1 MKKSIIAT
9 IVAGSMILTCA
20 TGCNVWND
28 LILGTEPPATQTEAP
43 KETTESSEDTSDTTE
58 ASSSEITTEA
68 SSEATTTES
77 SESSESSEST
87 EASSDTTA
95 SESVESGV
103 TRGSDVTEPSDTSDT
118 SSASGYGDIYNPILK
133 AAYDVLTKG
142 SGDDIPEGFT
152 GIMEH
157 AMYSSHADAVKEVG
171 YKIADLTGDG
181 VPELVIGTGYNIFAL
196 YTIKDGKAQ
205 LAVEGWGRSTE
216 QMLTDGSFYMSGSA
230 GAAAHIFGRYT
241 LSSDGVTKNW
251 IDCYFTD
258 VKDEQS
264 WEIGIYHNKTGEMD
278 KTKSEE
284 LNISMEDLNSIENGY
299 MGKVADLGLQPLSF
313 AVER

>member
-9 IVAGSMILTCA
+9 VVAGSMILTCA
-20 TGCNVWND
+20 TGCSVLND
-28 LILGTEPPATQTEAP
+28 LILGTEPPPTQTEAP
-43 KETTESSEDTSDTTE
+43 KETTEYSEDTSDTTE
-58 ASSSEITTEA
+58 ASSSETTTEE
-68 SSEATTTES
+68 SSETTTTES
-77 SESSESSEST
+77 SPAPESSEST

-103 TRGSDVTEPSDTSDT
+103 TRGSDATSA
-118 SSASGYGDIYNPILK
+118 SSAAGYGDIYNPILE
-133 AAYDVLTKG
+133 AAYDLLTKG
-142 SGDDIPEGFT
+142 PGDDVPEGFT
-152 GIMEH
+152 GIMEY
-157 AMYSSHADAVKEVG
+157 AMYSNQQDAVKEVG

-230 GAAAHIFGRYT
+230 GAATHIFGRYT

-278 KTKSEE
+278 KTKSDE
-284 LNISMEDLNSIENGY
+284 LKISMEDLNSIENGY